1 MRLDKAL
8 SLAGHSRSEAKAMI
22 ARGRVCVGGEVVRD
36 AGRSVQ
42 LCDVAL
48 DGHPI
53 DAQQEVYLMLHK
65 PAGVVTATEDKRLP
79 TVVSLLPVSYQR
91 RKSGPVGRLDRDVT
105 GLVLLTTDGQL
116 AHRLIS
122 PRWKAEK
129 QYRAHCEGALDAGD
143 VEAFAAGLA
152 LSDFTAAPAK
162 LKILESGETSLAD
175 VILTEGKFHQVK
187 RMFAAVGHPLISL
200 QRLRIGCVTLDEALA
215 PGEFRPLTQAEISGL
230 KRSTGL
236 SGEGP
241 EPKENETAR
250 IGVDEE

>member
-8 SLAGHSRSEAKAMI
+8 SLAGHTRSEARRLI
-22 ARGRVCVGGEVVRD
+22 AQGRVQVSGAVVRD
-36 AGRSVQ
+36 AGRNVSSG
-42 LCDVAL
+42 DVML
-48 DGHPI
+48 DGAPI
-53 DAQQEVYLMLHK
+53 DAQEEIYLMLHK
-65 PAGVVTATEDKRLP
+65 PAGVVTATEDKYLP
-79 TVVSLLPVSYQR
+79 TVVSLLPEIYQR
-91 RKSGPVGRLDRDVT
+91 RKIGPVGRLDRDVT

-129 QYRAHCEGALDAGD
+129 QYRARCEGALDAGD
-143 VEAFAAGLA
+143 VEAFAAGLE

-162 LKILESGETSLAD
+162 LTILEAGETSLAD

-215 PGEFRPLTQAEISGL
+215 PGQFRRLTDAEISGL
-230 KRSTGL
+230 KQSAQL
-236 SGEGP
+236 SDG
-241 EPKENETAR
+241 
-250 IGVDEE
+250 

>member
-8 SLAGHSRSEAKAMI
+8 SLAGYTRSEAKALI
-22 ARGRVCVGGEVVRD
+22 ARGRVCVAGEVVRD
-36 AGRSVQ
+36 AGKNVQ
-42 LCDVAL
+42 LCDVTL
-48 DGHPI
+48 DGAPI
-53 DAQQEVYLMLHK
+53 DAREELYLMLHK

-79 TVVSLLPVSYQR
+79 TVVSLLPEIYRR
-91 RKSGPVGRLDRDVT
+91 RKIGPVGRLDRDVT

-129 QYRAHCEGALDAGD
+129 QYRARCEGALDAGD
-143 VEAFAAGLA
+143 VEAFAAGLE

-162 LKILESGETSLAD
+162 LTILEAGEISLAD

-200 QRLRIGCVTLDEALA
+200 QRLRIGCVTLDAALA
-215 PGEFRPLTQAEISGL
+215 AGEYRLLTEAEVAGL
-230 KRSTGL
+230 KKMSDLDGGCT
-236 SGEGP
+236 
-241 EPKENETAR
+241 
-250 IGVDEE
+250 